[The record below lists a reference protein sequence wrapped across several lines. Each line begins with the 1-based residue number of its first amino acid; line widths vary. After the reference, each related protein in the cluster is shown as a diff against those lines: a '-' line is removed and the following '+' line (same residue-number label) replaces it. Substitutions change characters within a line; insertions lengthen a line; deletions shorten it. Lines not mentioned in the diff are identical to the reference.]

1 MEDIF
6 NLRLDEYGLKAGEVG
21 DYKRDFVRIGVKCD
35 VDGLK
40 FGEVITPKQ
49 PTNLLSGK

>member
-1 MEDIF
+1 M
-6 NLRLDEYGLKAGEVG
+6 NLRLYEYGLKAGEVG
-21 DYKRDFVRIGVKCD
+21 DYKRNLVRVGVNCD

-40 FGEVITPKQ
+40 CGEVITPKQ